1 MEQASLTELLAGK
14 HQGNLMS
21 SILGSFD
28 IARQSLDTALNDSA
42 GSAERELE
50 NYQKGIEF
58 SLDSFNAKFQE
69 LSTQVINAD
78 VFKGLVDGGTA
89 FLDILTQIIDVGGG
103 LPAVLGIFSTVLG
116 AKGHGKQKVIVF
128 NALSYKVA

>member
-1 MEQASLTELLAGK
+1 
-14 HQGNLMS
+14 MS
-21 SILGSFD
+21 SIMGSFD

-50 NYQKGIEF
+50 NYQKGIEY
-58 SLDSFNAKFQE
+58 SLDTFNAQFQE

-89 FLDILTQIIDVGGG
+89 FLNILTQIIDVGGG
-103 LPAVLGIFSTVLG
+103 LPAVLATISTFMG
-116 AKGHGKQKVIVF
+116 AKGHGKRKVIVF

>member
-1 MEQASLTELLAGK
+1 
-14 HQGNLMS
+14 MS

-50 NYQKGIEF
+50 NYQKGIEY
-58 SLDSFNAKFQE
+58 SLDTFNAQFQE
-69 LSTQVINAD
+69 LSTQLINAD

-89 FLDILTQIIDVGGG
+89 FLNILTQIIDVGGG
-103 LPAVLGIFSTVLG
+103 LPAVLATISTFMG
-116 AKGHGKQKVIVF
+116 AKGHGKRKVIVS

>member
-1 MEQASLTELLAGK
+1 
-14 HQGNLMS
+14 MS

-103 LPAVLGIFSTVLG
+103 LPAVLASISTFMG
-116 AKGHGKQKVIVF
+116 AKGHGKQQVIVF
-128 NALSYKVA
+128 NAPSYKVA